1 MPAELKRLVSERRR
15 YAGFMVGTVAALAI
29 RDNTLMIIALA
40 VHVFLWL
47 LVLHALTAE
56 IRVVRDVDD
65 IDSDDE

>member
-1 MPAELKRLVSERRR
+1 MPTNLTKLVSERRR
-15 YAGFMVGTVAALAI
+15 YAGFMIGTVVALAV

-56 IRVVRDVDD
+56 IRVVRNVDD
-65 IDSDDE
+65 LDSDHE